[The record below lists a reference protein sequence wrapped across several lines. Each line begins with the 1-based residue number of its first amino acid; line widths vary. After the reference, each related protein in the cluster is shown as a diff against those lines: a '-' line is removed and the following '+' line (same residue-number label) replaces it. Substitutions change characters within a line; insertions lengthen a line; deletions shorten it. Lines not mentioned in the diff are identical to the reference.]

1 MKMRIA
7 ALCAVSVFVG
17 TGWCAAPEDVGKAM
31 SDVQSLAAKVKGFRA
46 VMEVHHVGAGQ
57 DVTASATL
65 TVSRE
70 LGWKLDSEMSG
81 SRRLVVNDFRCS
93 YEYFPDMNRVL
104 KYVAD
109 SPEVEDGFRK
119 PSRDMTPLGLLD
131 PKSLKLAGTETLNGE
146 SVYHFEGTTLTLVMA
161 GEPPVKRR
169 MELWLSNKDGLPRK
183 TVEELEE
190 STGTTVYRQVQVDP
204 ELTAKD
210 FKFEPPKGA
219 EVIDMNAEMKKAAER
234 EQAPAKAPARR

>member
-1 MKMRIA
+1 MKMPFA
-7 ALCAVSVFVG
+7 VLCVVSVLVG
-17 TGWCAAPEDVGKAM
+17 PGWSAGAEDVSKAM
-31 SDVQSLAAKVKGFRA
+31 SDVRSLADKVKGFRA

-70 LGWKLDSEMSG
+70 LGWKLETDMSG
-81 SRRLVVNDFRCS
+81 SRRVVVNDFRCS

-131 PKSLKLAGTETLNGE
+131 PKTLKLTGTETLGGE
-146 SVYHFEGTTLTLVMA
+146 PVYHFEGTTVTEVMA
-161 GEPPVKRR
+161 GEAPIKRR
-169 MELWLSNKDGLPRK
+169 MELWLSRKDGLPRQ
-183 TVEELEE
+183 TGEELAE

-204 ELTAKD
+204 ALTAKD
-210 FKFEPPKGA
+210 FTFEPPKGA
-219 EVIDMNAEMKKAAER
+219 EVIDMNAEMKKPAAR
-234 EQAPAKAPARR
+234 EPGPAKAPARR